1 MKRDDLSFYESME
14 KTMKRQLCTVALV
27 MGLVLSSTTGCGLMV
42 VNDLSGENILQ
53 HNQNVMTG
61 KPKPETEAETATAF
75 TPYETENFDEQIEG
89 YLQELPQLTF
99 DGTTV
104 FFTSPG
110 ISYMIPDSLDT
121 PVSQMAY
128 ERNKA
133 LEQRYQV
140 SISTS
145 TKDANT
151 MLDEVKLT
159 VAAGAYYSDF
169 LMVPYYMTGH
179 YKSAGVLE
187 NLRSLPYLDMNKPYF
202 YTESV
207 ESLSAGYNTWGICG
221 YASVSPADLTG
232 VYFNKT
238 LVADTGMEVPYSLV
252 TEGKWTWDTFY
263 TYVAGVQTLNG
274 EKETPRYYTVT
285 AQNTAS
291 RLADLI
297 YAACEQNF
305 VLSGEMLIPSIAFT
319 AETAA
324 PAMEYASRIYGDDRS
339 ITDDTAGAV
348 GCFSRGESLFLVDYL
363 YVSSWLTNS
372 VVDWGILPL
381 PKMTETGK
389 YQTLVANTT
398 PVFTV
403 PSGTVNN
410 EMASVLLSAIN
421 AASYHKLHDAY
432 VEHSM
437 IYNLRDNDS
446 VNMLDMILDTVA
458 FDFAPAFGSAYPN
471 IAAGTY
477 SLIRETANAGTIPAD
492 FEKRSSKA
500 NMVLAE
506 HFPLG

>member
-1 MKRDDLSFYESME
+1 
-14 KTMKRQLCTVALV
+14 MKRQLCTAALAL
-27 MGLVLSSTTGCGLMV
+27 GLVLSSATGCGFMV

-53 HNQNVMTG
+53 HNQNVMVG
-61 KPKPETEAETATAF
+61 ETTPDAPPETATPF
-75 TPYETENFDEQIEG
+75 TPYEAENYDSRIEE
-89 YLQELPQLTF
+89 YLKALPQLTF

-110 ISYMIPDSLDT
+110 ASYLVPDTLDT

-133 LEQRYQV
+133 LEARYKV
-140 SISTS
+140 SISNS
-145 TKDANT
+145 VKDANT
-151 MLDEVKLT
+151 MLEETKNA
-159 VAAGAYYSDF
+159 VASGSYYSDF

-179 YKSAGVLE
+179 FKSAGVLE
-187 NLRSLPYLDMNKPYF
+187 NLRSLPYLDMDKPYF
-202 YTESV
+202 YSESADA
-207 ESLSAGYNTWGICG
+207 LSAGYNTWGICG
-221 YASVSPADLTG
+221 YASVSPSDMTG
-232 VYFNKT
+232 VFFSKD
-238 LVADTGMEVPYSLV
+238 LVEETGMALPDSLV
-252 TEGKWTWDTFY
+252 DEGKWTWDAFY
-263 TYVAGVQTLNG
+263 SYVAGVQTLNG

-291 RLADLI
+291 RLVDLI
-297 YAACEQNF
+297 YTACGQDL
-305 VLSGEMLIPSIAFT
+305 VLSGELLIPTIAFT

-324 PAMEYASRIYGDDRS
+324 PAMEYASRIYGDDRA

-348 GCFSRGESLFLVDYL
+348 GCFSRGESLFLVDYV

-372 VVDWGILPL
+372 ATDWGLLPL
-381 PKMTETGK
+381 PKMTEAGQ
-389 YQTLVANTT
+389 YRTLVANTT

-403 PSGTVNN
+403 PLGTVNN
-410 EMASVLLSAIN
+410 ELASVLLSAIN

-437 IYNLRDNDS
+437 IYTLRDNDS
-446 VNMLDMILDTVA
+446 VNMLDLVLDTAA

-477 SLIRETANAGTIPAD
+477 NLMRETAAAGTIPGD
-492 FEKRSSKA
+492 FETRSSKA

-506 HFPLG
+506 HFPMG

>member
-1 MKRDDLSFYESME
+1 
-14 KTMKRQLCTVALV
+14 MKRQLCTAALA
-27 MGLVLSSTTGCGLMV
+27 MGLVLSTATGCGFMV

-53 HNQNVMTG
+53 HNQNVMAG
-61 KPKPETEAETATAF
+61 ETTPDAPPETATPF
-75 TPYETENFDEQIEG
+75 TPYEPENFDAQIEG
-89 YLQELPQLTF
+89 YLKDLPQLTF

-110 ISYMIPDSLDT
+110 ASYLVPDTLDT

-133 LEQRYQV
+133 LEARYKV

-145 TKDANT
+145 IKDANL
-151 MLDEVKLT
+151 MLEETKNA
-159 VAAGAYYSDF
+159 VASGSYYSDF

-179 YKSAGVLE
+179 FKSAGVLE
-187 NLRSLPYLDMNKPYF
+187 NLRSLPYLDMDKPYF
-202 YTESV
+202 YNESADA
-207 ESLSAGYNTWGICG
+207 LSAGYNTWGICG
-221 YASVSPADLTG
+221 YASVSPSDMTG
-232 VYFNKT
+232 VFFNKD
-238 LVADTGMEVPYSLV
+238 LVEETGMALPYDLV
-252 TEGKWTWDTFY
+252 DEGKWTWDAFY
-263 TYVAGVQTLNG
+263 SYVAGVQTLNG

-291 RLADLI
+291 RLADLV
-297 YAACEQNF
+297 YTACGQDL
-305 VLSGEMLIPSIAFT
+305 VLSGELIIPTIAFT

-324 PAMEYASRIYGDDRS
+324 PAMEYASRIYGDDRA

-348 GCFSRGESLFLVDYL
+348 GCFSRGESLFLVDYV

-372 VVDWGILPL
+372 ATNWGILPL
-381 PKMTETGK
+381 PKMTEAGT
-389 YQTLVANTT
+389 YRTLVANTT

-403 PSGTVNN
+403 PLGTVNN
-410 EMASVLLSAIN
+410 ELASVLLSAIN

-437 IYNLRDNDS
+437 IYTLRDNQS
-446 VNMLDMILDTVA
+446 VNMLDLVLDTAA

-477 SLIRETANAGTIPAD
+477 NLIRETAAAGTIPAD
-492 FEKRSSKA
+492 FESRSSKA

-506 HFPLG
+506 HFPMG